1 MSGPHVIL
9 TIAIVLLVLG
19 AIALPVGIRL
29 LSRARAV
36 PRVQVPARAISQVPL
51 MAGNVITVE
60 YPGPDGRPLR
70 TDVFAALR
78 RGLGATPMFSGY
90 VYVNPNDPT
99 DIKTRPQGKVGP
111 GWTLIIIGSVA
122 LGAGVI
128 LLLVALVG
136 LWMQSIP
143 VVG

>member
-1 MSGPHVIL
+1 MSGPVVLL
-9 TIAIVLLVLG
+9 TLAIVLVVVG
-19 AIALPVGIRL
+19 AIALPVGLRL
-29 LSRARAV
+29 LTRAQDV
-36 PRVQVPARAISQVPL
+36 PRVQVPARAVTEVSVL
-51 MAGNVITVE
+51 AGTVITVE
-60 YPGPDGRPLR
+60 YPGPDGRPLYA
-70 TDVFAALR
+70 DVFAALR
-78 RGLGATPMFSGY
+78 RGLGATPMFAGY

-99 DIKTRPQGKVGP
+99 DVKTRPQGKVGP
-111 GWTLIIIGSVA
+111 GWTVVIVGCVA